1 MSTSDILAQLPTLTP
16 ADREKIR
23 AQLDAIDSAAPLSAE
38 EKQLVDQRVS
48 AYRHNP
54 GATVSWAVAEEEIR
68 KRVGL

>member
-16 ADREKIR
+16 AGREKIR

-38 EKQLVDQRVS
+38 EKQLVDERVS
-48 AYRHNP
+48 AYRQNP
-54 GATVSWAVAEEEIR
+54 GAPVSWAVAEEDIR